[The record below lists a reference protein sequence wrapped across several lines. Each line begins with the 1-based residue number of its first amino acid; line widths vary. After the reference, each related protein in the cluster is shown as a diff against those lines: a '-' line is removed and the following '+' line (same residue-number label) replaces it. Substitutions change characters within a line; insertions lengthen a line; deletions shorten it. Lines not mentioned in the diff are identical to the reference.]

1 MRKIGSFTQLSTLL
15 LTGLI
20 LVFSSGCSYNTIRN
34 PADSEGNKMQDG
46 QIVMPDGSKARGKIT
61 EEVKKRID
69 SWIRTNDRNEY
80 GDPKDTMYIGG
91 TPLFDESTGQSKDR
105 YEYILENHPE
115 LAQP

>member
-1 MRKIGSFTQLSTLL
+1 
-15 LTGLI
+15 
-20 LVFSSGCSYNTIRN
+20 
-34 PADSEGNKMQDG
+34 MQDG